1 MNQRNNIT
9 DDKKKKMI
17 WICQTVN
24 IEIQIISKNFTKN
37 FKKKALPY
45 FHTNVCSLTKNVDD
59 FNMVLSELN
68 VSFDILAITESWVKK
83 NSLSPINLQLRH
95 YSI

>member
-1 MNQRNNIT
+1 MTR
-9 DDKKKKMI
+9 KKMI

-68 VSFDILAITESWVKK
+68 VGFDILAITESWVKK

>member
-1 MNQRNNIT
+1 MTR
-9 DDKKKKMI
+9 KKMI

-37 FKKKALPY
+37 FEKKALPY
-45 FHTNVCSLTKNVDD
+45 FHRNACSLTKNVDD
-59 FNMVLSELN
+59 FNMVLSKWN
-68 VSFDILAITESWVKK
+68 VSFYILAITESWVKK
-83 NSLSPINLQLRH
+83 NSLSQINLQLRH